1 MFISFV
7 MIEVDEVLNVKMRSD
22 VLYILKSKQKQNKV
36 LKYLHLAI
44 ERTLFHRMIVNV
56 MEFIK
61 SIKSGLRVRL
71 LSHLLLKKEKN
82 LQG

>member
-22 VLYILKSKQKQNKV
+22 VLYILKSKQKQNKA

-44 ERTLFHRMIVNV
+44 ERTLFHPIIVSV
-56 MEFIK
+56 IDYKIK
-61 SIKSGLRVRL
+61 YVL
-71 LSHLLLKKEKN
+71 
-82 LQG
+82 